1 LKNSD
6 KERVTGD
13 RLKPC
18 SYSKLI
24 TYHLVAAL
32 ESHQIT
38 RRAERDARGA
48 DCFKRS
54 SDYLSEG
61 DKTNMPVKKYLK
73 ESIKLGDKELT
84 VETGR
89 VAKQA
94 DGSVVIRYGDT
105 MLLVAAVGAPHTR
118 EGIDFF
124 PLTVEY
130 REANYAAG
138 RIPGNY
144 FRREGRPTEKE
155 TLTSR
160 LIDRPCRPLFTE
172 GYKNETQ
179 VIASV
184 ISADP
189 DNNPDVIAITGAS
202 CALYL
207 SDIPFPNPIAGVRVG
222 LIDGRYIINPTY
234 DETRESRLNL
244 IVAGTEEAI
253 VMVEAGASEV
263 SEEIMVE
270 ALMLAHKEINRLC
283 RWQRELYKALD
294 IQKRAVEAPALN
306 EEMLGEIER
315 NYSDRLRASLDTT
328 QQEKRASYA
337 AVDALKKEV
346 VDSYPEDQPEKRQMA
361 KKIFDHLK
369 ETIFRDD
376 ILNKRRRPD
385 GRRFSEIRPITC
397 EVGWLPRVHG
407 SALFTRGET
416 QALVTTTLGT
426 KDDEQFM
433 DDLEKGEVKRRFL
446 LHYNFPHYSV
456 GEVGRFGSSSRREI
470 GHGALARRSIEGV
483 LPDESQFPYTIR
495 IVSDITESNGSSS
508 MASICGG
515 ILSLMDAGVPLKAP
529 VAGVAMG
536 LVMEGNKYAILSDIA
551 GAEDHYGD
559 MDFKVAGT
567 REGITALQMDIK
579 ISGINASI
587 LAEALEQAKKGRLH
601 ILDAMEKTIA
611 EPRED
616 IAPYAPRII
625 QIKINPDKIREVIG
639 PGGKIIRALVEETG
653 AKIDVED
660 DGTISIASADGAA
673 AQAAIDRIRGI
684 TAEAEIGQT
693 YLGTVSRIVD
703 FGAFVEIFPGT
714 DGLLHISEIADRRVK
729 DVRDELKE
737 GQQIMVKCIGKEGN
751 KIKLSRKA
759 ILRDEQQKAEAAG
772 AGDGE

>member
-1 LKNSD
+1 
-6 KERVTGD
+6 
-13 RLKPC
+13 
-18 SYSKLI
+18 
-24 TYHLVAAL
+24 
-32 ESHQIT
+32 
-38 RRAERDARGA
+38 
-48 DCFKRS
+48 
-54 SDYLSEG
+54 
-61 DKTNMPVKKYLK
+61 MPVKKYLK
-73 ESIKLGDKELT
+73 ETIKLGGRDLT

-105 MLLVAAVGAPHTR
+105 MLLCAAVGANSPR

-130 REANYAAG
+130 REHNYAAG

-144 FRREGRPTEKE
+144 FRREGRPGEKE
-155 TLTSR
+155 VLTSR

-172 GYKNETQ
+172 GYRNETQ

-184 ISADP
+184 ISADSEN
-189 DNNPDVIAITGAS
+189 DPDVIAITGAS

-207 SDIPFPNPIAGVRVG
+207 SDIPFPTPIAGVRVG
-222 LIDGRYIINPTY
+222 LIEGRYIINPTY
-234 DETRESRLNL
+234 DEVRESSLNL

-253 VMVEAGASEV
+253 VMVEAGAKEV
-263 SEEIMVE
+263 SEDVMVE

-283 RWQRELYKALD
+283 RWQKELYKALE
-294 IQKRAVEAPALN
+294 IEKRPVTPPQLN

-315 NYSDRLRASLDTT
+315 NYTDRLRAALDTEA
-328 QQEKRASYA
+328 QGKQASYA

-346 VDSYPEDQPEKRQMA
+346 VESYPEDAPEQRQMA
-361 KKIFDHLK
+361 KKIYDHLK

-385 GRRFSEIRPITC
+385 GRRFSEIRPIDC
-397 EVGWLPRVHG
+397 EVGWLPRTHG

-416 QALVTTTLGT
+416 QALVTSTLGT
-426 KDDEQFM
+426 KADEQFM
-433 DDLEKGEVKRRFL
+433 DDLETGEIKRRFL

-456 GEVGRFGSSSRREI
+456 GEVGRFGSTSRREI
-470 GHGALARRSIEGV
+470 GHGALARRALEPV
-483 LPDESQFPYTIR
+483 LPTEEEFPYALR

-508 MASICGG
+508 MATVCGG
-515 ILSLMDAGVPLKAP
+515 SLSMMDAGVPIRSA

-567 REGITALQMDIK
+567 SDGITALQMDIK
-579 ISGINASI
+579 IAGINAQI
-587 LAEALEQAKKGRLH
+587 MAEALEQARKGRLH
-601 ILDAMEKTIA
+601 ILERMNEALA
-611 EPRED
+611 QPRED
-616 IAPYAPRII
+616 LSQYAPRII
-625 QIKINPDKIREVIG
+625 TIKINPDKIRDVIG

-660 DGTISIASADGAA
+660 DGTIFIATADGDA
-673 AQAAIDRIRGI
+673 AQAAVERIRGL
-684 TAEAEIGQT
+684 TAEAEIGET
-693 YLGTVSRIVD
+693 YVGTVSRIVD

-714 DGLLHISEIADRRVK
+714 DGLLHISEIAHHRVR

-759 ILRDEQQKAEAAG
+759 VLPRDENAENDG
-772 AGDGE
+772 GEDRGDEGDGGEYRAERSEQGDRGGDRGGRGGGGGGRRDGRRGGGNGGGGGRR

>member
-1 LKNSD
+1 M
-6 KERVTGD
+6 T
-13 RLKPC
+13 
-18 SYSKLI
+18 
-24 TYHLVAAL
+24 
-32 ESHQIT
+32 
-38 RRAERDARGA
+38 
-48 DCFKRS
+48 
-54 SDYLSEG
+54 
-61 DKTNMPVKKYLK
+61 VKKYLK
-73 ESIKLGDKELT
+73 ESIKVGDHDLT
-84 VETGR
+84 VEVGR

-94 DGSVVIRYGDT
+94 DGSCVIRYADT
-105 MLLVAAVGAPHTR
+105 MVLCAAVGAQTPR
-118 EGIDFF
+118 EGVDFF

-144 FRREGRPTEKE
+144 FRREGRPNEKE
-155 TLTSR
+155 VLTSR
-160 LIDRPCRPLFTE
+160 LIDRPCRPLFTD
-172 GYKNETQ
+172 GYRNETQ
-179 VIASV
+179 VITTV

-189 DNNPDVIAITGAS
+189 DNNPDVVAITGAS

-222 LIDGRYIINPTY
+222 LVDGRYVVNPTY
-234 DETRESRLNL
+234 DEVRDSRLNL

-253 VMVEAGASEV
+253 VMVEAGAHEV

-283 RWQRELYKALD
+283 RWQKELYKALE
-294 IQKRAVEAPALN
+294 IEKRAVEPAALN
-306 EEMLGEIER
+306 EEMLGQIER
-315 NYSDRLRASLDTT
+315 NYADRLRAALDTT
-328 QQEKRASYA
+328 NQEKRASYA

-346 VDSYPEDQPEKRQMA
+346 VESYPEDQIEQRSMA
-361 KKIFDHLK
+361 KKCYDHLK
-369 ETIFRDD
+369 EKIFRDD
-376 ILNKRRRPD
+376 ILNQRRRPD

-397 EVGWLPRVHG
+397 EVGWLPRTHG

-416 QALVTTTLGT
+416 QAMVTTTLGT

-470 GHGALARRSIEGV
+470 GHGALARRALEAV
-483 LPDESQFPYTIR
+483 LPDDTTFPYTIR

-508 MASICGG
+508 MASVCGG
-515 ILSLMDAGVPLKAP
+515 ALSLMDAGVPLKAP

-536 LVMEGNKYAILSDIA
+536 LVMEGNKYAILTDIA

-567 REGITALQMDIK
+567 HEGITALQMDIK
-579 ISGINASI
+579 ITGVNAQIMS
-587 LAEALEQAKKGRLH
+587 EALAQAKKGRLF
-601 ILDAMEKTIA
+601 ILGAMEQTLS
-611 EPRED
+611 EPR
-616 IAPYAPRII
+616 AALSPHAPRII
-625 QIKINPDKIREVIG
+625 KIKINPDKIRDVIG
-639 PGGKIIRALVEETG
+639 PGGKVIRALVEETG

-660 DGTISIASADGAA
+660 DGTVSIATSDSAA
-673 AQAAIDRIRGI
+673 ADAAVNRIRGL
-684 TAEAEIGQT
+684 TAEAEVGQT
-693 YLGTVSRIVD
+693 YVGTVSRIVD

-714 DGLLHISEIADRRVK
+714 DGLLHISEIADRRVR
-729 DVRDELKE
+729 DVRDELRE

-759 ILRDEQQKAEAAG
+759 VLREEAGRAEAASD
-772 AGDGE
+772 AG

>member
-1 LKNSD
+1 
-6 KERVTGD
+6 
-13 RLKPC
+13 
-18 SYSKLI
+18 
-24 TYHLVAAL
+24 
-32 ESHQIT
+32 
-38 RRAERDARGA
+38 
-48 DCFKRS
+48 
-54 SDYLSEG
+54 
-61 DKTNMPVKKYLK
+61 MPVKKYLK

-89 VAKQA
+89 LAKQA

-105 MLLVAAVGAPHTR
+105 MLLVAAVSASTQR

-130 REANYAAG
+130 RESQFAAG

-144 FRREGRPTEKE
+144 FRREGRPNEKE
-155 TLTSR
+155 VLTSR
-160 LIDRPCRPLFTE
+160 LIDRPCRPLFAE
-172 GYKNETQ
+172 GYRNETQ

-189 DNNPDVIAITGAS
+189 DNNPDVVAITGAS

-207 SDIPFPNPIAGVRVG
+207 SDIPFMNPIAGVRVG

-234 DETRESRLNL
+234 DEVRESRLNL

-253 VMVEAGASEV
+253 VMVEAGAEQV

-283 RWQRELYKALD
+283 RWQNELYKALE
-294 IQKRAVEAPALN
+294 IQKREVVQPELN
-306 EEMLGEIER
+306 EEMLGQIQTG
-315 NYSDRLRASLDTT
+315 YSERLRLALDTT
-328 QQEKRASYA
+328 NQEKRSSYS
-337 AVDALKKEV
+337 AVDDLKKEV
-346 VDSYPEDQPEKRQMA
+346 VEVYPEDQPALRQMA
-361 KKIFDHLK
+361 KTIFDHLK
-369 ETIFRDD
+369 EKIFRED
-376 ILNKRRRPD
+376 ILDKRRRPD

-416 QALVTTTLGT
+416 QALVSTTLGT
-426 KDDEQFM
+426 KEDEQYI

-470 GHGALARRSIEGV
+470 GHGALARRAIEAV
-483 LPDESQFPYTIR
+483 LPDDSVFPYTIR

-508 MASICGG
+508 MASVCGG

-559 MDFKVAGT
+559 MDFKVTGT

-579 ISGINASI
+579 IAGINAQI
-587 LAEALEQAKKGRLH
+587 MAEALEQAKKGRLY
-601 ILDAMEKTIA
+601 ILDVMAKA
-611 EPRED
+611 LPEPRPE
-616 IAPYAPRII
+616 ISSYAPRII
-625 QIKINPDKIREVIG
+625 QIKINPDKIRDVIG
-639 PGGKIIRALVEETG
+639 PGGKIIRSLVEETG
-653 AKIDVED
+653 AKIDVSD
-660 DGTISIASADGAA
+660 DGTISIATASGEAA
-673 AQAAIDRIRGI
+673 EAAVARIRGL
-684 TAEAEIGQT
+684 TAEAEVGQS

-737 GQQIMVKCIGKEGN
+737 GQQILVKCIGKEGN

-759 ILRDEQQKAEAAG
+759 VLRDEGHKAEATSAS
-772 AGDGE
+772 DSD